1 MLWGDGFE
9 IETLINVRVAA
20 LGLRVSEVASME
32 AARIHGVS
40 NLSAY
45 RDGRRVLRTILQE
58 RDRVRAHK
66 SDRPT
71 QPLPKIV
78 GPRPAGAGS
87 GIWSSIGEDA
97 SSHLRPVGMPALTKP
112 VEAG

>member
-20 LGLRVSEVASME
+20 LGLHVGEVASIE

-40 NLSAY
+40 NLSAL
-45 RDGRRVLRTILQE
+45 RDGRRVLYTILQE
-58 RDRVRAHK
+58 RRRVRAYK

-71 QPLPKIV
+71 QPLPRV

-87 GIWSSIGEDA
+87 GIWSSFGGEVVPQ
-97 SSHLRPVGMPALTKP
+97 SGPVGLPALMNP
-112 VEAG
+112 AEEG